1 MRFATGAPPPIELNR
16 AVRLARMLLFQRAM
30 TDNFVLDMERIRER
44 AKREMEKGAVTE
56 AYRADREQVIQV
68 LNEALATEIVCT
80 LRYKN
85 HYYRASG
92 IRGREAAAEFLE
104 HAQEEQEHADQIAE
118 RITQLGGI
126 PDLNPKGL
134 ETRAHAEYTADDTN
148 SLEAM
153 LKEDLIAER
162 IAIDVYSQIIQW
174 LGDKDPTTRRMIE
187 GILETEEEHA
197 DDIADLLEGPL
208 TK

>member
-1 MRFATGAPPPIELNR
+1 
-16 AVRLARMLLFQRAM
+16 MLLFHSGM
-30 TDNFVLDMERIRER
+30 NDSFVLDIERIRDR
-44 AKREMEKGAVTE
+44 AKREMEKGAVTD
-56 AYRADREQVIQV
+56 AYGADREQVIKV

-92 IRGREAAAEFLE
+92 IRGREAAEEFLE
-104 HAQEEQEHADQIAE
+104 HAQEEQAHADQIAE

-126 PDLNPKGL
+126 PDLNPKTIA
-134 ETRAHAEYTADDTN
+134 TRAHAEYTNDDTRT
-148 SLEAM
+148 LEAM
-153 LKEDLIAER
+153 LKEDLVAER
-162 IAIDVYSQIIQW
+162 IAVDVYTQMAKW

-187 GILETEEEHA
+187 EILATEEEHA

-208 TK
+208 MK